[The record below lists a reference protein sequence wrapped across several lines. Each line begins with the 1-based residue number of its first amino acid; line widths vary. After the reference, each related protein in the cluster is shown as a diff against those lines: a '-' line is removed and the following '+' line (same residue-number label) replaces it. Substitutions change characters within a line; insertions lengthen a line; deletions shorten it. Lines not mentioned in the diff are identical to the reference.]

1 MTTTTATAIRSAAT
15 VALVTAPLYILRR
28 PIALATTLLVLGSFL
43 TPFRHDLM
51 EMYRDHSARTET
63 SETRRLESQERLETL
78 RLQNEATRVRLE
90 TERAQAEA
98 TRLAAQAAAQAAA
111 QVAAQQAA
119 AQAAAAQQAA
129 QQAAARKAEKQRLAA
144 EKEAAARAAEQSL
157 AAALYYVVADSAS
170 EDVVRS
176 VAQASRDGAGRLR
189 IGPFTHSAFK
199 DQGSALHR
207 IRADLVDR
215 GVSTIIVRQQLQ
227 QP

>member
-1 MTTTTATAIRSAAT
+1 MNTMTTTTATAIRSAAT

-43 TPFRHDLM
+43 TPFRHDVM
-51 EMYRDHSARTET
+51 EMYRDQSARKET

-78 RLQNEATRVRLE
+78 RLQNEATRARLE
-90 TERAQAEA
+90 TERAQAA
-98 TRLAAQAAAQAAA
+98 AARLAAEAAAQA
-111 QVAAQQAA
+111 AAQQAA

-144 EKEAAARAAEQSL
+144 EKEAATRAAEQSL
-157 AAALYYVVADSAS
+157 AAALYYVVADSVS

>member
-43 TPFRHDLM
+43 TPFRHDVM
-51 EMYRDHSARTET
+51 EMYRDQSARKET

-78 RLQNEATRVRLE
+78 RLQNEATRARLE
-90 TERAQAEA
+90 TERAQAA
-98 TRLAAQAAAQAAA
+98 AARLAAEAAAQA
-111 QVAAQQAA
+111 AAQQAA

-144 EKEAAARAAEQSL
+144 EKEAATRAAEQSL
-157 AAALYYVVADSAS
+157 AAALYYVVADSVS